1 MQDIKLQTA
10 YQNLELLL
18 LCSLQKRVQSWAIP
32 VDYDLKLKS
41 YACANQIW
49 KWSLAYQQHLV

>member
-32 VDYDLKLKS
+32 MDYDL
-41 YACANQIW
+41 
-49 KWSLAYQQHLV
+49 